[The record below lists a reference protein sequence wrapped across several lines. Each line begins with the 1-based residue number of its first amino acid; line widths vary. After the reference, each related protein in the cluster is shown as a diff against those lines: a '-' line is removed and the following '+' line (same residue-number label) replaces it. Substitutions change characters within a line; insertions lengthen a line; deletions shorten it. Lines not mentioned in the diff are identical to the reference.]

1 MTEEKKR
8 IKVLTISDHPLLP
21 SGVGTQTQYVIRALL
36 DSDKFDV
43 VSMAGAIQHNDWRE
57 QRTEE
62 YGERW
67 RIFPVKDY
75 GDAEIV
81 RSMSLFF

>member
-36 DSDKFDV
+36 DTGNFEVISL
-43 VSMAGAIQHNDWRE
+43 AGAIQHADYRE
-57 QRTEE
+57 QRTDSQTQ
-62 YGERW
+62 
-67 RIFPVKDY
+67 IKS
-75 GDAEIV
+75 IV
-81 RSMSLFF
+81 ML